1 MIKLFLAAKALDFVT
16 SGGGDDQIF
25 TGSGKD
31 AIYLTGIGD
40 PLVDAGGGDDIIR
53 ITADF
58 SGNLTLRGGGGID
71 ILEIFADY
79 SVNVDGTSVI
89 LETGQG
95 TIGSLKNQLVDANG
109 ELVFNADNGISLIR
123 RLEVADD
130 GNETKVRDV
139 ALNPGEQADY
149 GLIMLTAENN
159 SFEISDEDLNVNKY
173 AISGLAGDD
182 YIRAGNL
189 ADTVADG
196 GVRVA
201 TFYFGLTGDDT
212 ILGGEG
218 VDLLIGGEG
227 DDTLHGDEG
236 SDYYFFDF
244 NSYGAR
250 CHRWQ

>member
-1 MIKLFLAAKALDFVT
+1 MYDSILRPYSDYEQMVDGDQTIFGSEGSNFVT
-16 SGGGDDQIF
+16 SGGGNDRIF

-95 TIGSLKNQLVDANG
+95 TITLENQLVDVNG

-189 ADTVADG
+189 DDTVDG
-196 GVRVA
+196 GDGSDLLL
-201 TFYFGLTGDDT
+201 GLAGDDT

-236 SDYYFFDF
+236 SLLF
-244 NSYGAR
+244 
-250 CHRWQ
+250 